1 MTASVEGAASGAGFS
16 TIVRTQ
22 LVCEGFVYAASIC
35 YPQTDLY
42 VPVSI
47 TISTD
52 GKISMKKEELLEE
65 VYEEDTSGR

>member
-1 MTASVEGAASGAGFS
+1 MILPPYSSFHSQARFKNPN
-16 TIVRTQ
+16 
-22 LVCEGFVYAASIC
+22 AASIC

-42 VPVSI
+42 VPISI

-65 VYEEDTSGR
+65 VYEEDTSVR